1 MTEQK
6 KERGIKVMVKRKI
19 RLAQDKDGKAQYVRP
34 AAPVGEG
41 EEPNPPTIIV
51 LTAAEV
57 KAFGNAVTRDL
68 PLEDED

>member
-19 RLAQDKDGKAQYVRP
+19 RLAKDKDGKAQYVLP

-41 EEPNPPTIIV
+41 EQPNPPTIVVITV
-51 LTAAEV
+51 AEA
-57 KAFGNAVTRDL
+57 KAFGSAVTRDL
-68 PLEDED
+68 PLEDDD